1 MKNILKKVSVFT
13 IAVALM
19 MELIST
25 SVLGWA
31 GELDQDPNTHTLLV
45 TQALQILE
53 NDLTSEDK
61 NDSEF
66 MDVINR
72 LKASIEDFKRGAI
85 MPDFDDKNFSLY
97 QDHFYNPYT
106 KTNFTAS
113 NEGELVFL
121 DFIYQTAEYRS
132 KEYIGWALQYWKSG
146 DYNRAIYTLGN
157 AMHYFADLCNPHH
170 ASNAIGG
177 TQEHITKH
185 STFET
190 YVENTKDQYTIT
202 TLGGNTST
210 SNYSDTLQDEYL
222 PDFITKE
229 CDIRAIIGYE
239 QYHNNFVADNEST
252 WNGVADVTMK
262 STQRGIARVLY
273 RFAKEIANPSSVC
286 SNTYD
291 SNITLNIRVK
301 TKDGALTDTY
311 GTDND
316 VYFGVELKNG
326 RMHEWKLDKSGYN
339 DHEKGANDT
348 YTVILEKS
356 VGSEI
361 RKAWIRKQRGW
372 EAGTAED
379 NWYPIEVEVTSS
391 DNQCH
396 FLKPLDMWFIGNT
409 GVDIVVSDCNYILDK
424 VDVRIKTKDGGLFD
438 AYGTDSDVYFGV
450 QLSDGTTHEKLLD
463 KSGYNDFEKGDDD
476 WYSIEY
482 SRLPDTVITKAWLKK
497 VGSDDWYPENITIT
511 NDDLNFNADINQWF
525 YDNTIKE
532 WVF

>member
-113 NEGELVFL
+113 NEGELAFL
-121 DFIYQTAEYRS
+121 DFVYQTAEYRS

-146 DYNRAIYTLGN
+146 DYNNAIYTLGN

-190 YVENTKDQYTIT
+190 YVENTKDQYT
-202 TLGGNTST
+202 
-210 SNYSDTLQDEYL
+210 
-222 PDFITKE
+222 
-229 CDIRAIIGYE
+229 
-239 QYHNNFVADNEST
+239 
-252 WNGVADVTMK
+252 
-262 STQRGIARVLY
+262 
-273 RFAKEIANPSSVC
+273 
-286 SNTYD
+286 
-291 SNITLNIRVK
+291 
-301 TKDGALTDTY
+301 
-311 GTDND
+311 
-316 VYFGVELKNG
+316 
-326 RMHEWKLDKSGYN
+326 
-339 DHEKGANDT
+339 
-348 YTVILEKS
+348 
-356 VGSEI
+356 
-361 RKAWIRKQRGW
+361 
-372 EAGTAED
+372 
-379 NWYPIEVEVTSS
+379 
-391 DNQCH
+391 
-396 FLKPLDMWFIGNT
+396 
-409 GVDIVVSDCNYILDK
+409 
-424 VDVRIKTKDGGLFD
+424 
-438 AYGTDSDVYFGV
+438 
-450 QLSDGTTHEKLLD
+450 
-463 KSGYNDFEKGDDD
+463 
-476 WYSIEY
+476 
-482 SRLPDTVITKAWLKK
+482 
-497 VGSDDWYPENITIT
+497 
-511 NDDLNFNADINQWF
+511 
-525 YDNTIKE
+525 
-532 WVF
+532 